1 MKFRLIIYSLII
13 TPLIS
18 FAQPSP
24 KGLQINDK
32 APEFSLKDQHGN
44 LITLSTELK
53 KGTVVLVFY
62 RGQWCPYCNRQLKGL
77 QDSLSFIKE
86 KGAGLIAV
94 SPEKPEN
101 ISKTVEKT
109 KATYP
114 VLFDNGL
121 KTMKS
126 YDVAFAVDSNTVEKY
141 KAHGIDFYDANGAN
155 GATLPVPT
163 VYIINK
169 EGIIV
174 FKHFDPD
181 YRKRVTVQEILSHL

>member
-1 MKFRLIIYSLII
+1 MKLYLTIFLLAISPLFSFSQLSL
-13 TPLIS
+13 S
-18 FAQPSP
+18 
-24 KGLQINDK
+24 GLQLNDK
-32 APEFSLKDQHGN
+32 APEISAKDQQGK
-44 LITLSTELK
+44 LITLSAELK
-53 KGTVVLVFY
+53 KGAVVMVFY

-77 QDSLSFIKE
+77 QDSLNFIKE

-109 KATYP
+109 KASYL

-121 KTMKS
+121 KIMKD
-126 YDVAFAVDSNTVEKY
+126 YQVAYAVDSNTVNKY
-141 KAHGIDFYDANGAN
+141 KTYGIDFHEANGAN
-155 GATLPVPT
+155 GAMLPVPT

-169 EGIIV
+169 QGVIV

-181 YRKRVTVQEILSHL
+181 YRKRVTVRKILSHL